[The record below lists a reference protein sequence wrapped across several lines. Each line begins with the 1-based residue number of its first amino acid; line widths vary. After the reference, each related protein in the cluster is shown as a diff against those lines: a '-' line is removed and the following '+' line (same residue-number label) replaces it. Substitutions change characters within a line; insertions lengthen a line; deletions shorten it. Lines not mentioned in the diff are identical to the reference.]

1 MIPELRQGFNER
13 FTVEGYS
20 RFLDTV
26 AKRAG
31 VPVEFRICET
41 PCFFPKA
48 LMTELAETGRT
59 LIHQLVDNPEYRR
72 ASDATIPPE
81 FNAPGEGEHPLFV
94 QVDFGLTRDA
104 AGRITPKLVEL
115 QAFASLYA
123 FQAELAEGYRAWW
136 SLPGSLS
143 IFLDGLTRD
152 TYDELVGDALLH
164 GYEPENVVL
173 MDIDPEH
180 QKTRPDFAFTEQRW
194 GIRAVDIASV
204 EKDGRSLFYRRD
216 GERVP
221 IGRIYNRTILDELIR
236 RGLKTPFDYRDELDI
251 EWAGHPN
258 WYFRIS
264 KFSLP
269 WLKHPSVPRAWLLK
283 DLDRLPG
290 DPDDFVLKPLFSFA
304 GTGIV
309 FAPSKADLDAISE
322 RDRDKYLV
330 QERVRFEPLIETPQ
344 GKTQV
349 EVRIM
354 YLWTDRLRP
363 ILPLLR
369 MGRGTMMGVDQNRN
383 MAWVGSSAALIDV

>member
-1 MIPELRQGFNER
+1 
-13 FTVEGYS
+13 
-20 RFLDTV
+20 V
-26 AKRAG
+26 A
-31 VPVEFRICET
+31 
-41 PCFFPKA
+41 
-48 LMTELAETGRT
+48 
-59 LIHQLVDNPEYRR
+59 
-72 ASDATIPPE
+72 
-81 FNAPGEGEHPLFV
+81 
-94 QVDFGLTRDA
+94 
-104 AGRITPKLVEL
+104 
-115 QAFASLYA
+115 
-123 FQAELAEGYRAWW
+123 
-136 SLPGSLS
+136 
-143 IFLDGLTRD
+143 
-152 TYDELVGDALLH
+152 
-164 GYEPENVVL
+164 
-173 MDIDPEH
+173 
-180 QKTRPDFAFTEQRW
+180 
-194 GIRAVDIASV
+194 
-204 EKDGRSLFYRRD
+204 
-216 GERVP
+216 

-283 DLDRLPG
+283 DLERLPG
-290 DPDDFVLKPLFSFA
+290 DPDDFVLKPLYSFA

-309 FAPSKADLDAISE
+309 FAPSKADLDAIPE

-349 EVRIM
+349 EVRVM

-369 MGRGTMMGVDQNRN
+369 MGRGKMMGVDQNRN